1 MRFKVPQNI
10 DIEDRILGPLTM
22 VQFIYAVIGGGICYV
37 IYTVVPAPFSYVLI
51 SPIALFVFCLIFV
64 KINERP
70 FIIFLVSM
78 LQFNMTPKQRVWRH
92 GDDPDIGVEIYESK
106 VQTGPTIQSKN
117 ITREQIIDIAKRL
130 DNGEDLQN
138 NNLKK

>member
-37 IYTVVPAPFSYVLI
+37 IYSVIPAPFSYILI
-51 SPIALFVFCLIFV
+51 SPIALFVVCLIFV

-70 FIIFLVSM
+70 FLLFLISI
-78 LQFNMTPKQRVWRH
+78 LEYNATPKQRIWHH
-92 GDDPDIGVEIYESK
+92 GNEPDIGVEIYQSK
-106 VQTGPTIQSKN
+106 VQTGPTIQPKN
-117 ITREQIIDIAKRL
+117 ISREQIINIAKKL
-130 DNGEDLQN
+130 DSGESGE
-138 NNLKK
+138 